1 MRRKPLVR
9 AQIEDGRE
17 LQPTPATNRNHHR
30 RSEAVTQERC
40 QRVSVTARAFLG
52 ALQRPCKLSIDE
64 HMTTQ
69 HQAAP
74 YNVSY
79 IVELKIAED
88 GHVKDTVLIVPGS
101 TSRAVLET
109 LSGHVEALGA
119 CLNEVA
125 DSRNTHYHASI

>member
-1 MRRKPLVR
+1 
-9 AQIEDGRE
+9 
-17 LQPTPATNRNHHR
+17 
-30 RSEAVTQERC
+30 
-40 QRVSVTARAFLG
+40 
-52 ALQRPCKLSIDE
+52 
-64 HMTTQ
+64 MTTQ

-125 DSRNTHYHASI
+125 ESSNIHYHASH